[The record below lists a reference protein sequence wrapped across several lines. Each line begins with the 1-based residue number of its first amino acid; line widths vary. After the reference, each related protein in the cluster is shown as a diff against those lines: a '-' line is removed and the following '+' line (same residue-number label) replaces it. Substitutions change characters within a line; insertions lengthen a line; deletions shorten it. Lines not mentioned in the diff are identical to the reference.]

1 MVHLAQNIMV
11 EETEPSQK
19 PRFKFCFRSCGLLD
33 EDATPPNYKIIF
45 LIFLSLFSSA
55 FTLTFLFPF
64 LPEMVRTFGFD
75 EQEKGYYVGT
85 IASAVFAGRALGS
98 YFWGWLSDKKGR
110 KLVLLLTVAGN
121 GIFSLIFGFT
131 SNLAM
136 AIITRFL
143 TGVTNGTV
151 GTAKTILYEISDDT
165 NQALAMAILSLSWG
179 VGLFLGPAIGGF
191 LASPAKKY
199 PRYFDPEGF
208 FGKFPYLLPGVV
220 SFIVAFSVFLI
231 VLFNMPETSKLN
243 ESLVIEKESD
253 SVDDTSAETSKKDS
267 SSKTSGTL
275 RRSSSQL
282 LNIEGHHVESVTGA
296 FLARIQEE
304 TSLDKQ
310 FGAKSYI
317 SLPEGF
323 IYGSRDLDTQSTK
336 LSPSRSSHSIN
347 PSQNVSHTNLTIL
360 KNDTFS
366 LLPSDIHAKLGKCS
380 FTVEIKDIS
389 ETNGISPNNL
399 QTEPKVTDKL
409 MTATSSEEEEKE
421 ERNSLCYKLWNS
433 SLITLLCMPDVR
445 KSVALYT
452 MFSFAVIGFED
463 TFTIWASTEP
473 RLDGLG
479 FSTDQ
484 LGIATGIVAVP
495 IMFLQ
500 VFIFAPMARRLG
512 ILKAFFINVLFLV
525 ITVTLC
531 PITHLLYDRP
541 IYLWV
546 VLMLLLI
553 PQRICTSCCFS
564 ATSLLI
570 NNSVTPNI
578 AGSVNGIAMT
588 STALARA
595 FAPTFGGSLFA
606 WSISA
611 DAASIGPPF
620 DVNLAFFVF
629 GLVFWF
635 CAVLGV
641 TIPNRLNKQKKRT
654 I

>member
-1 MVHLAQNIMV
+1 MI
-11 EETEPSQK
+11 EEKEPSQK
-19 PRFKFCFRSCGLLD
+19 SQVKGCFKGCGLLD
-33 EDATPPNYKIIF
+33 KDATRPNYKIIF

-64 LPEMVRTFGFD
+64 LPEMVRTFGYD
-75 EQEKGYYVGT
+75 EEEKGYYVGI

-136 AIITRFL
+136 AVITRFL

-179 VGLFLGPAIGGF
+179 VGLFLGPAMGGF
-191 LASPAKKY
+191 LASPALKY
-199 PRYFDPEGF
+199 PDYFDSDGF

-220 SFIVAFSVFLI
+220 SFLVAICVFFI
-231 VLFNMPETSKLN
+231 VLFNMPETRKYG
-243 ESLVIEKESD
+243 ETLVIETES
-253 SVDDTSAETSKKDS
+253 SSNGNASAESPPKKETSN
-267 SSKTSGTL
+267 KTTGIL

-282 LNIEGHHVESVTGA
+282 LNIEGHHVEAVTGA
-296 FLARIQEE
+296 FLTRIQEE
-304 TSLDKQ
+304 TSLDRQ

-323 IYGSRDLDTQSTK
+323 IYGSRDLDTSSK
-336 LSPSRSSHSIN
+336 LSPSRSSHSII
-347 PSQNVSHTNLTIL
+347 PSQNVSHTNLSIL

-366 LLPSDIHAKLGKCS
+366 LLPNDIHAKLGKCS

-389 ETNGISPNNL
+389 ETNGLSPNTL
-399 QTEPKVTDKL
+399 HTEPTVTDKL
-409 MTATSSEEEEKE
+409 MTESSSSSSYEEVKDKKE
-421 ERNSLCYKLWNS
+421 NSICSKIWNS
-433 SLITLLCMPDVR
+433 SLITLLRMPDVR

-452 MFSFAVIGFED
+452 LFSFGVIGFED
-463 TFTIWASTEP
+463 TFTIWASTES
-473 RLDGLG
+473 RLDGLS

-512 ILKAFFINVLFLV
+512 ILKTFFINVLIEVL
-525 ITVTLC
+525 TVTLV
-531 PITHLLYDRP
+531 PLTHLLYNRP
-541 IYLWV
+541 VHLWV
-546 VLMLLLI
+546 ALMILLI
-553 PQRICTSCCFS
+553 PQRLCTSCCFS

-611 DAASIGPPF
+611 KATALGPPF
-620 DVNLAFFVF
+620 DVNFAFFVF
-629 GLVFWF
+629 GLVFWC

-654 I
+654 VT